1 LIGWHW
7 ISRPDVAAPEQ
18 RLQEMLGYQFSNPSL
33 LGRALTHAS
42 AVAEGAG
49 TESFERLEF
58 LGDAV
63 LELAISD
70 YLYAEYPELS
80 EGEMTKTRAS
90 VVQETAL
97 AELAGRVELADA
109 IVLGKGEAEG
119 GGREKNSIL
128 SDALEAV
135 LGAVY
140 LDGGFER
147 VREVIVRRWAPFI
160 EDRVVAPGGKDYK
173 TRLHEILASR
183 GLTPDYSFRETGPD
197 HAKLFQAEILIDG
210 KPAGRGSGTSKKRA
224 QQEAA
229 RRALGSIE

>member
-1 LIGWHW
+1 M
-7 ISRPDVAAPEQ
+7 AAPED
-18 RLQEMLGYQFSNPSL
+18 RLQEALGYRFSDLSL
-33 LGRALTHAS
+33 VRLALTHAS

-70 YLYAEYPELS
+70 YLYAEYPDLS

-90 VVQETAL
+90 VVQEPAL
-97 AELAGRVELADA
+97 AELAGELKLAEA

-119 GGREKNSIL
+119 GGRRKDSIL

-140 LDGGFER
+140 IDGGFER
-147 VREVIVRRWAPFI
+147 ARDVIVRRWASLI

-183 GLTPDYSFRETGPD
+183 GLAPDYSFRETGPD
-197 HAKLFQAEILIDG
+197 HAKVFEAEILVDG
-210 KPAGRGSGTSKKRA
+210 KSAGSGSGTSKKRA

-229 RRALGSIE
+229 RRALESIQ

>member
-1 LIGWHW
+1 M
-7 ISRPDVAAPEQ
+7 APPEE
-18 RLQEMLGYQFSNPSL
+18 RLQEALGYQFSDLSL
-33 LGRALTHAS
+33 LRRALTHAS

-49 TESFERLEF
+49 NESFERLEF

-70 YLYAEYPELS
+70 YLHAEYPDLS

-90 VVQETAL
+90 VVQQPAL
-97 AELAGRVELADA
+97 AELAGELELADA

-119 GGREKNSIL
+119 GGRRKDSIL

-147 VREVIVRRWAPFI
+147 AREVIVRRWAPLI
-160 EDRVVAPGGKDYK
+160 EERVVAPGGKDYK

-183 GLTPDYSFRETGPD
+183 GLTPDYTFREAGPD
-197 HAKLFQAEILIDG
+197 HAKVFQAEILVDG
-210 KPAGRGSGTSKKRA
+210 KRAGSGSGTSKKRA

-229 RRALGSIE
+229 RRALESIS